1 VKLGQ
6 KEQLRSDFLTLSDI
20 LWTLK
25 LGTNQPKQPLEWTLQ
40 VPKFSPLNRLPG
52 KLEQQGSQVAAGD
65 DCGLMPQK
73 MVMGQK
79 WMVDGWL
86 MDD

>member
-1 VKLGQ
+1 MKQSETGPKTGPKRAASV
-6 KEQLRSDFLTLSDI
+6 SDFLRLSDI

-52 KLEQQGSQVAAGD
+52 KLELHGSQVAAAGVD
-65 DCGLMPQK
+65 APKNGYGSK
-73 MVMGQK
+73 M
-79 WMVDGWL
+79 DG
-86 MDD
+86 

>member
-1 VKLGQ
+1 MKLGQKLGQ
-6 KEQLRSDFLTLSDI
+6 KEQLRSDFLRLSDI

-25 LGTNQPKQPLEWTLQ
+25 LGTNQPKQWTLQ

-52 KLEQQGSQVAAGD
+52 KLEQHGSQVTAV
-65 DCGLMPQK
+65 GLMPQK

-79 WMVDGWL
+79 WMVDGWV
-86 MDD
+86 MDS